1 MEATAPAADK
11 DETIERLLEA
21 PMTWIGNYVAAASLM
36 CAAAMAADTLQG
48 LLKKQHWFPSKYF
61 PLNATSLTLL
71 AVAMKLPVDLTTRM
85 YTVTD
90 RLAKISSTAFLS
102 AAVANFL
109 PSLGAMADKE
119 VLSNAAAL
127 VVLVVTVVVNVAI
140 QIIQMHSFLQSRRAF
155 LEEIIVIAL
164 MLLLILIFVSSAAMI
179 VSTKPYLEKKY
190 HEMCRSAADEHEN
203 DELEAERAIT
213 AEQLRLCIKKH
224 WMIAET
230 GNPQFVLA
238 RSVTCSASG
247 FLTLLIALVLL
258 EAEVRMAKEFD
269 LNILD
274 QTNSSYGWSTKLVLL
289 AQTAGVIVGAISP
302 TTRWLTACRSNF
314 RNSVTVES
322 YWTQKMVELKQSS
335 SSSQIQNLKWRRAI
349 HILRGQFLQIC
360 ISLQHFTVFTSKIL
374 LFLSL
379 CFTSPIMAFISYASS
394 LKIENR
400 VSQTDPGLDLSEY
413 AMLLEGEE
421 HLRSQTLDKICK
433 EVDQVIEKGRS
444 RKPKNLLKLLSK
456 SNSFKGVTQFDS
468 DEIPSLHS
476 QGLLP
481 HCWSLPLVTLSSLA
495 LAFPIADNSISNL
508 LKGVAEGL
516 PFVKLVD
523 KILDKKGRLASVRH
537 AADVAWVELELFHMW
552 QGKDLNELK
561 KKKTEK
567 NAREIVEE
575 LASSGEETVLGFVKG
590 TRSCV
595 MRNPLNWP
603 ANVIAA
609 DAMYRVARTV
619 LLRRRERDGDEDE
632 ALFEEVCVV
641 IADILAACLTNMVE
655 VIRLKCHSK
664 KIEKRERSVRRA
676 ALLLGET
683 EEISVLL
690 QQRQVP
696 PGLDAKKAVYIEEW
710 RRALALGQV

>member
-21 PMTWIGNYVAAASLM
+21 PMTWIGTYVAAASLI
-36 CAAAMAADTLQG
+36 CAAAMAADTIQG
-48 LLKKQHWFPSKYF
+48 LWKKKRWFPSKYF

-90 RLAKISSTAFLS
+90 RLAKISSIAFLS

-109 PSLGAMADKE
+109 TSLGAMADKE

-127 VVLVVTVVVNVAI
+127 AVLVITVFVNVTI
-140 QIIQMHSFLQSRRAF
+140 QIIQMHSYLQSRRAF

-164 MLLLILIFVSSAAMI
+164 MLLLILMFVSSAAMI

-190 HEMCRSAADEHEN
+190 HEMCRSAADEN
-203 DELEAERAIT
+203 GDDGFDAERVIT
-213 AEQLRLCIKKH
+213 ADKLRVCIKKH

-247 FLTLLIALVLL
+247 LLTLLIALVLL
-258 EAEVRMAKEFD
+258 EAEFRMAKEFD

-274 QTNSSYGWSTKLVLL
+274 QANSSYGWSTKLVLL
-289 AQTAGVIVGAISP
+289 TQTAGVIVAAIAP
-302 TTRWLTACRSNF
+302 TMRWLTACRRSF
-314 RNSVTVES
+314 TTSVTVES

-335 SSSQIQNLKWRRAI
+335 LSSQIQNLKWRKAI

-360 ISLQHFTVFTSKIL
+360 ISLQHLTVFASKL
-374 LFLSL
+374 LLLLSL
-379 CFTSPIMAFISYASS
+379 CFTAPIISFISYASR

-400 VSQTDPGLDLSEY
+400 VSQTNPQLDLSKY

-456 SNSFKGVTQFDS
+456 SSSFKGVTQFDS
-468 DEIPSLHS
+468 NEIPSLHS
-476 QGLLP
+476 QGFLP
-481 HCWSLPLVTLSSLA
+481 HCWSLPLVTLSCVA
-495 LAFPIADNSISNL
+495 LAFPNADKSESDL
-508 LKGVAEGL
+508 LLRGVAEGL
-516 PFVKLVD
+516 PLVKLVD

-537 AADVAWVELELFHMW
+537 AADVAWVELELYHMW
-552 QGKDLNELK
+552 QDKDLNEWK
-561 KKKTEK
+561 K

-575 LASSGEETVLGFVKG
+575 LASRGEKTVVGFVKG
-590 TRSCV
+590 TRNCV

-603 ANVIAA
+603 ANVIGA
-609 DAMYRVARTV
+609 DAMYRVARTI
-619 LLRRRERDGDEDE
+619 LLRRGEGEGEGDE
-632 ALFEEVCVV
+632 ALFEEVCVA

-683 EEISVLL
+683 EEISLLL

-696 PGLDAKKAVYIEEW
+696 ALDANKAVNIEEW
-710 RRALALGQV
+710 RRALALAQL